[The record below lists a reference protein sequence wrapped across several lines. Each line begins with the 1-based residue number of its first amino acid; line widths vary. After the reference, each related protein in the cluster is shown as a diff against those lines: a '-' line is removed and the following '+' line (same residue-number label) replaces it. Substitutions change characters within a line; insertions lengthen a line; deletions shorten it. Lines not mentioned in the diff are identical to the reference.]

1 MLSALNSP
9 AAFRETKR
17 EDQTVCGRLVLLMGS
32 SQEQT
37 PTYVTSHL
45 RDEQLISAERKSS
58 AADLKRGGG
67 SASPTH
73 VGCLCPHTLA
83 PCSDS
88 TRASPSAW
96 CCGESFVRRG
106 RVRRPELRSAAN
118 PGDGAGSAAHAVAQ
132 IHFTSASPFLLLRD
146 LRPRCNYCESDSAD
160 SYI

>member
-67 SASPTH
+67 VSFSDTRGLPLPTYTRSLQRFHARVSVRVVLRRIFCSPRKGEAAGVTERGEPGRRRVICGSRCGTDSFYVRLAISAPAR
-73 VGCLCPHTLA
+73 L
-83 PCSDS
+83 
-88 TRASPSAW
+88 
-96 CCGESFVRRG
+96 E
-106 RVRRPELRSAAN
+106 AA
-118 PGDGAGSAAHAVAQ
+118 VQ
-132 IHFTSASPFLLLRD
+132 LLRK
-146 LRPRCNYCESDSAD
+146 
-160 SYI
+160 